1 MCSQIDQLVL
11 RKHDVKYLEAVIGG
25 LIFVITASS
34 VLKTLVVPAANISK
48 IVAWADKA
56 ISLLYLPVTKFVKS
70 FEKRDRILAT
80 QAAAYLFM
88 LLIIWVSLLGLSLT
102 LLLAPSVPE
111 FTKGLREAGS
121 SLFTLG
127 FVYTNSPWG
136 TAIDF
141 LGGFSGLI
149 IVALQIAY
157 LPTLYNSYNRRETE
171 VTLMTPRSGEP
182 PWGPE
187 ILARSKIGLTRNDLP
202 EMYGDW
208 EKWAADVTETHT
220 SYPSLLRFRSPHPHV
235 SWLISLLAVLD
246 SAALYLA
253 VDPDNAPIQARL
265 CLRMGF
271 TCLRKIADMQKIPY
285 NADPM
290 PTDQIQLTYEEFL
303 DGIDRMKS
311 VGFPINK
318 DCEQAWK
325 QFVGWRVNYESIAY
339 DLAKN
344 LDVVPAQWG
353 GPRRSRWVT
362 IQTERVV
369 NRTPE
374 EPTGEKFNPDL

>member
-1 MCSQIDQLVL
+1 M
-11 RKHDVKYLEAVIGG
+11 KYFEAVVGG
-25 LIFVITASS
+25 LIFVVTATS

-56 ISLLYLPVTKFVKS
+56 ISFIYLPVSKFIKS
-70 FEKRDRILAT
+70 FERRDRILAT

-88 LLIIWVSLLGLSLT
+88 LLIIWVSLLGLALA
-102 LLLAPSVPE
+102 LLLAPAVPN
-111 FTKGLREAGS
+111 FANALREAGS

-127 FVYTNSPWG
+127 FVHTDTAWA

-141 LGGFSGLI
+141 LAGFSGLI

-202 EMYGDW
+202 EMYSDW

-253 VDPDNAPIQARL
+253 VDPENAPIQARL

-290 PTDQIQLTYEEFL
+290 PTDKIQLTYEEFI

-311 VGFPINK
+311 VGFPIRRDN
-318 DCEQAWK
+318 EYAWK

-339 DLAKN
+339 ELAKN

-374 EPTGEKFNPDL
+374 EPTGEQFSPDL

>member
-1 MCSQIDQLVL
+1 LNIIYPFL
-11 RKHDVKYLEAVIGG
+11 GG
-25 LIFVITASS
+25 VIFVITAFSA
-34 VLKTLVVPAANISK
+34 LKTLVVPSANLSK
-48 IVAWADKA
+48 IVVWVDKL
-56 ISLLYLPVTKFVKS
+56 ISWVYLPITKFVKN

-80 QAAAYLFM
+80 QAAVYLFVVLVVWV
-88 LLIIWVSLLGLSLT
+88 LLIFLSLA
-102 LLLAPSVPE
+102 LLLEPSVPG
-111 FTKGLREAGS
+111 FGNDLREAGS

-127 FVYTNSPWG
+127 FASTNSPWA

-141 LGGFSGLI
+141 IGSFSGLI

-220 SYPSLLRFRSPHPHV
+220 SYPSLLRFRSPHPHA
-235 SWLISLLAVLD
+235 SWLISFLAVLD

-271 TCLRKIADMQKIPY
+271 TCLRRIADMQNIAY
-285 NADPM
+285 NPDPL
-290 PTDQIQLTYEEFL
+290 PTDGIQLSYQEFL
-303 DGIDRMKS
+303 DGLQRMSS
-311 VGFPINK
+311 VGFPINRTPQ
-318 DCEQAWK
+318 DAWQ
-325 QFVGWRVNYESIAY
+325 QFAGWRVNYESIAY
-339 DLAKN
+339 QLALE

-353 GPRRSRWVT
+353 GPRRSRILT

-374 EPTGEKFNPDL
+374 QPFGESPPLD